1 MSEFPNPEESPFE
14 HPNGNT
20 YVWNGWAWEIEGK
33 SNDYATEEYVD
44 DATTQT
50 LKDSKAYTDEKIA
63 EGVADG
69 KRDLE
74 SYLTIE
80 DANLTFDDLYDTK
93 ANKDYVEQKI
103 AEEHQHS
110 IDGDAELDR
119 KLNEEAAARKKAD
132 DELQQAVDRV
142 EGVTH
147 RAEWYLRPVAAG
159 DPLNPGEMSFRDPG
173 AQGWAGVLQ
182 VRIHHE
188 DLGGRVHPMGTIQ
201 SGNLW
206 MVEWADDQDVIQGSA
221 VYIVGTIRS
230 NSEWIDFDP
239 ASMVHASGQP
249 PALDAGEVM
258 KMVFTPAD
266 SGSSD
271 YWTKAESDNRYL
283 AKGTSTNL
291 QLNNGSTL
299 AQSTFSQKGHT
310 HSNYLAKGN
319 STDLQL
325 NNGSTLEQST
335 FSKTGHTHSGY
346 ASSSH
351 SHSGYASSSHS
362 HSSYI
367 SKTNNNKKILQADGT
382 IGSVTF
388 TKNGTA
394 LYWE

>member
-1 MSEFPNPEESPFE
+1 MSKKTRVFNLPYPEPSDKINVAGDFRSLAE
-14 HPNGNT
+14 
-20 YVWNGWAWEIEGK
+20 A
-33 SNDYATEEYVD
+33 
-44 DATTQT
+44 
-50 LKDSKAYTDEKIA
+50 TDETIANKIA
-63 EGVADG
+63 EAVADG

-80 DANLTFDDLYDTK
+80 DADLTFDDLYDTK

-103 AEEHQHS
+103 AEEQQHR
-110 IDGDAELDR
+110 IDGDTELDR
-119 KLNEEAAARKKAD
+119 KLNEEAAARKQAD
-132 DELQQAVDRV
+132 DELALAINRL
-142 EGVTH
+142 EGISH
-147 RAEWYLRPVAAG
+147 RAEWSLVTNPTG
-159 DPLNPGEMSFRDPG
+159 PLNAAEMTWRDPG
-173 AQGWAGVLQ
+173 GMGWAGVLQ
-182 VRIHHE
+182 VRVHHE
-188 DLGGRVHPMGTIQ
+188 DKSGRVHPMGTIQ

-239 ASMVHASGQP
+239 ASMVHASGKP

-310 HSNYLAKGN
+310 HSNYLAKGT